1 MSSNTPPPITPNTNT
16 DANFTH
22 DDNYPPTANVVTQ
35 ASQLAHE
42 FNLVSTST
50 QQMNRNN
57 LREAFLDIQEEEY
70 ILEHAN
76 LKTTPIMAPSTVAYF
91 PTPMNPSP
99 DTSKKRIHSMM
110 DSATMNNIDRATT
123 TRKMVL
129 LASSSSKKALQSK
142 RYFIYV
148 SPTGQYYESGFPI
161 GIMRKTNN
169 ESIINTSISKA
180 LMVQCQNN

>member
-1 MSSNTPPPITPNTNT
+1 MP
-16 DANFTH
+16 
-22 DDNYPPTANVVTQ
+22 VVTQ

-110 DSATMNNIDRATT
+110 DSATMNSIDRATAA
-123 TRKMVL
+123 RDMVS
-129 LASSSSKKALQSK
+129 LASSTSKKRCNPKGTLLTFLRNDDITNQACSLMESRGTPKMNPSSTLQLAKLSWFNASTLTMKDEKFKDFK
-142 RYFIYV
+142 RKMDVAFI
-148 SPTGQYYESGFPI
+148 
-161 GIMRKTNN
+161 
-169 ESIINTSISKA
+169 
-180 LMVQCQNN
+180 